1 MIDRAEKAIERS
13 GDWLSGAEKILF
25 RQEENTHSKKS
36 I

>member
-1 MIDRAEKAIERS
+1 MDSAEQAIERP
-13 GDWLSGAEKILF
+13 GYYQEHKKILF